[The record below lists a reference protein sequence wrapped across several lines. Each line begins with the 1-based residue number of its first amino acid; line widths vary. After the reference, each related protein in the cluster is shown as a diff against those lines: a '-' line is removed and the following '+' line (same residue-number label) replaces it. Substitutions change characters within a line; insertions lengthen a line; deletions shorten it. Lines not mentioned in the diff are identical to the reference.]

1 MILENFSIELGLLE
15 VLTNLSQLPVFLI
28 KILNLG
34 RSVKYFLDILRDLL
48 ISILSKIYYLRMR
61 TKCPKFRWLEQLNIN
76 TQQKFY
82 LLPLSLRYP
91 STLQMTVFYL
101 IEVYNTVVKNLAVMN
116 FTLLLIIEALD

>member
-1 MILENFSIELGLLE
+1 MILQNFSIELCLLE

-28 KILNLG
+28 KILDLG
-34 RSVKYFLDILRDLL
+34 RSVKYFLHILRDLL

-61 TKCPKFRWLEQLNIN
+61 AKRSKFRWLEQLNIN

-91 STLQMTVFYL
+91 STLQMSVFYL
-101 IEVYNTVVKNLAVMN
+101 IEVYNTVVEDLTVVN
-116 FTLLLIIEALD
+116 FTLFLIIEALD